1 MRKDDG
7 SVGVRFRLRL
17 GIPKYRKIWFE
28 NDERRYHPPFL
39 RKAIMV
45 FESKMVSEGPV
56 AM

>member
-7 SVGVRFRLRL
+7 SVGARFRLRL

-39 RKAIMV
+39 RKAFMV
-45 FESKMVSEGPV
+45 FESKMVSEGPA